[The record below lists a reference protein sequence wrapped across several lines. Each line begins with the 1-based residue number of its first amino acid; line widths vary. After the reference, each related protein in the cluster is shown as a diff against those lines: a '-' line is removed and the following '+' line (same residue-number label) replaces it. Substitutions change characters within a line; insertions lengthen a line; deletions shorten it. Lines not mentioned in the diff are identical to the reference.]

1 MTDLL
6 FVRGKR
12 RKRRMFPVDNGGNDA
27 RGRRLIGIT
36 LNRAFTELR
45 GKITDEVKEVRHA
58 QRSAT

>member
-1 MTDLL
+1 
-6 FVRGKR
+6 
-12 RKRRMFPVDNGGNDA
+12 MFPVDNGGNDA

-45 GKITDEVKEVRHA
+45 GKIVEEMKEVRHA